1 MFRASRGQ
9 NSRCGQHDHPRQ
21 MARAVVAVEQAVD
34 VSVDVSVVA
43 AVPYSLECAHEPGT
57 IANERGLQN
66 RALILGT

>member
-1 MFRASRGQ
+1 MFRASRRQ
-9 NSRCGQHDHPRQ
+9 NSSCVQHDHPRQ
-21 MARAVVAVEQAVD
+21 MARAVAAVEQAVD

-66 RALILGT
+66 RALMLGT

>member
-1 MFRASRGQ
+1 MIIHARS
-9 NSRCGQHDHPRQ
+9 
-21 MARAVVAVEQAVD
+21 RAVVAVEQAVD
-34 VSVDVSVVA
+34 VSVNVSVVA

>member
-34 VSVDVSVVA
+34 VSVVA

-57 IANERGLQN
+57 IANERGV
-66 RALILGT
+66 

>member
-1 MFRASRGQ
+1 
-9 NSRCGQHDHPRQ
+9 
-21 MARAVVAVEQAVD
+21 MARAVAAVEQAVDVLVD

>member
-1 MFRASRGQ
+1 MIIHARS
-9 NSRCGQHDHPRQ
+9 
-21 MARAVVAVEQAVD
+21 RAVVAVEQAVD
-34 VSVDVSVVA
+34 VSVNVSVNVSVVA